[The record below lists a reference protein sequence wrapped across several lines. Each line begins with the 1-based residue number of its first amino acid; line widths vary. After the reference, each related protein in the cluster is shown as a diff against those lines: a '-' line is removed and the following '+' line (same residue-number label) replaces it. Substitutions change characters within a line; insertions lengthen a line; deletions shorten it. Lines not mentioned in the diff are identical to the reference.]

1 MLTPPVLLG
10 EQKRFF
16 HWFLE
21 FPEIMD
27 RGGFDCILGN
37 PPYLGGQALSGTYGH
52 GFCECMKWRYAPTG
66 LSELVVYFLRRIHEL
81 LRDGGFTA
89 LITTNSIVDG
99 DVRKDGLEQIV
110 AAEAQINMAVRGMKW
125 PGAANLVVSLLAVHK
140 GAWNGPRMLD
150 HQPVALINT
159 FFEEGEE
166 VAEPNILVENR
177 DRVFQGA
184 IFLGDGFLLTHVD
197 ARRMRAS
204 DPRNAE
210 VLMPIINGKELNN
223 EPDQA
228 PGRSI
233 INFRDWP
240 LERAQEY
247 LEPFSIVEEKV
258 KPYRATRNRKRNREV
273 WWVYAEHRP
282 GLTRA
287 IRNLPRCFVA
297 ARTTKHLS
305 FSAMPTNYVLQ

>member
-1 MLTPPVLLG
+1 MAAALGPSREHSRPDRREEGTLRRLRPRPARGPLADHRGYPRGAVLHPQGSRNEASLVTDGEFRGYWRGQLAPQGRGADAARALG

-110 AAEAQINMAVRGMKW
+110 AADAQINMAIRGMKW
-125 PGAANLVVSLLAVHK
+125 PGTANLVVSLLAVHK
-140 GAWNGPRMLD
+140 GRGM
-150 HQPVALINT
+150 
-159 FFEEGEE
+159 
-166 VAEPNILVENR
+166 
-177 DRVFQGA
+177 
-184 IFLGDGFLLTHVD
+184 
-197 ARRMRAS
+197 
-204 DPRNAE
+204 
-210 VLMPIINGKELNN
+210 
-223 EPDQA
+223 
-228 PGRSI
+228 
-233 INFRDWP
+233 
-240 LERAQEY
+240 AQEC
-247 LEPFSIVEEKV
+247 S
-258 KPYRATRNRKRNREV
+258 
-273 WWVYAEHRP
+273 
-282 GLTRA
+282 
-287 IRNLPRCFVA
+287 
-297 ARTTKHLS
+297 TTSQLH
-305 FSAMPTNYVLQ
+305 